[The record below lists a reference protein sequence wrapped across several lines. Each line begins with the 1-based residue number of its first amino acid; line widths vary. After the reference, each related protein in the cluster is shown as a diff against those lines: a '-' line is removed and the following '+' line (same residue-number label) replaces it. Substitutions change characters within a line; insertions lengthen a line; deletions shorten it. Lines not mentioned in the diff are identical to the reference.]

1 MVELNIH
8 PYCNCR
14 SRGTWRRQDGY
25 TLDRPSGLWVC
36 SRCRKPSKMNY
47 ERTVLGLEVIPQ
59 PQREVD
65 IYMYELL
72 FEFRKE
78 AQIEIDNELNWEED
92 AEDDYEYSVE

>member
-8 PYCNCR
+8 PYCNCHV
-14 SRGTWRRQDGY
+14 RGAWRRQDGY

-47 ERTVLGLEVIPQ
+47 ERNVLGLEVIPQ
-59 PQREVD
+59 PKREVD
-65 IYMYELL
+65 IYTYELL

-78 AQIEIDNELNWEED
+78 ARAEIDNELNWEED
-92 AEDDYEYSVE
+92 LEDDYDYSE